1 LFAQLR
7 RYNLAVLSAAEA
19 AADFAAILYTDAP
32 PNGESEEVE
41 PMDII
46 PLERNMMLTAPA
58 GWKLD
63 QLDPKQPASSHAEF
77 VKVILSEIARCVCST
92 YGSVAGDFSGFNYA
106 SGRLDNQI
114 YHKSI
119 LVDRSFWQGEILNR
133 VFDLWIREYMLARS
147 FVGGGYFRL
156 PRHTWFWDNFP
167 HVDPG
172 KESKAQETRLKNHT
186 TTLAAECA
194 KDGLDYMS
202 VIRQRAKELAL
213 MRKLKIPFNDDN
225 ASKNINPEPK
235 RNGSEQKE
243 TANE

>member
-1 LFAQLR
+1 
-7 RYNLAVLSAAEA
+7 
-19 AADFAAILYTDAP
+19 
-32 PNGESEEVE
+32 
-41 PMDII
+41 MDII

-119 LVDRSFWQGEILNR
+119 LVDRSFWQSEILNR

>member
-1 LFAQLR
+1 
-7 RYNLAVLSAAEA
+7 
-19 AADFAAILYTDAP
+19 
-32 PNGESEEVE
+32 
-41 PMDII
+41 MDII

-114 YHKSI
+114 YQKSI
-119 LVDRSFWQGEILNR
+119 LVDRSFWQSEILNR
-133 VFDLWIREYMLARS
+133 VFELWIREYMLARVPS
-147 FVGGGYFRL
+147 AASPFL
-156 PRHTWFWDNFP
+156 PANYQRHTWFWDGFP

-172 KESKAQETRLKNHT
+172 KEAKAQEVRLRNHT

-194 KDGLDYMS
+194 RDGRDYMS
-202 VIRQRAKELAL
+202 VIRQRAKELRL
-213 MRKLKIPFNDDN
+213 MRELKIPFNDDN
-225 ASKNINPEPK
+225 ASQNINPEPK
-235 RNGSEQKE
+235 KTGSKQKE
-243 TANE
+243 MVNE